1 MLHGYGSN
9 EADLFMLASDLP
21 PQYYPVSIRAPYT
34 TPFGGYAWFALY
46 TGPDLNI
53 TADRDQMLDTAKHLD
68 AFIQQLAAGQGW
80 TASPVLLGFSQG
92 GMMAYRL
99 SLYSPH
105 DYSRAAVLSSK
116 LPVEELPPVSFE
128 RARQLQF
135 YVSHGLY
142 DDVIPVDEARRSVQ
156 WLRHQ
161 GIAVDYHEYPSGH
174 FLTGANINDLSAWLA
189 RHVPPADQEVRNT

>member
-53 TADRDQMLDTAKHLD
+53 TADRDQMLETAKHLD
-68 AFIQQLAAGQGW
+68 AFIQQLGASDGW
-80 TASPVLLGFSQG
+80 SGPPVLLGFSQG
-92 GMMAYRL
+92 GMMAYWL

-116 LPVEELPPVSFE
+116 LPVEELPPVPSE
-128 RARQLQF
+128 RAGRLQF

-142 DDVIPVDEARRSVQ
+142 DDVIPVAEARQSVQ
-156 WLRHQ
+156 WLKEQ
-161 GIAVDYHEYPSGH
+161 GVMVDYHEYPQGH
-174 FLTGANINDLSAWLA
+174 YLSEQNITDLAVWLDA
-189 RHVPPADQEVRNT
+189 LEE